1 MGIYSYIKGILVSKD
16 EDDIVIDNNGIGYE
30 VICPYSI
37 SDKIGP
43 EGAEVKVWIY
53 QSVREDD
60 ITLYG
65 FPSLEMKEMFLS
77 LIGVSGIGPKV
88 AHSICAQVEP
98 DRFAL
103 AVVGSDITYLTSV
116 KGLGKKGAERIVL
129 ELKDKLKKSGISAGS
144 SASVKSKGALRDPS
158 GEAVSDMGSI
168 ASDAIEALVVLG
180 YKEQTAAQT
189 VSSCYEDG
197 IDLQTLIKKSLKS
210 LAR

>member
-1 MGIYSYIKGILVSKD
+1 MGIYSYIRGTVIDKG
-16 EDDIVIDNNGIGYE
+16 DDTIVIDNNGIGYE

-37 SDKIGP
+37 SMDLPAAG
-43 EGAEVKVWIY
+43 EEAKVWIY

-65 FPSLEMKEMFLS
+65 FITPQMKEMFLS
-77 LIGVSGIGPKV
+77 LIEVSGIGPKV
-88 AHSICAQVEP
+88 AHSICSQVEP

-103 AVVGSDITYLTSV
+103 AVIGGDVNFLTSV

-129 ELKDKLKKSGISAGS
+129 ELKDKLKKAGVGGS
-144 SASVKSKGALRDPS
+144 SSSSKAVRKASSGAVPA
-158 GEAVSDMGSI
+158 EGSI
-168 ASDAIEALVVLG
+168 SSDAIEALVVLG
-180 YKEQTAAQT
+180 YKEQVAAEA

-197 IDLQTLIKKSLKS
+197 IDLQTLIRNALKR